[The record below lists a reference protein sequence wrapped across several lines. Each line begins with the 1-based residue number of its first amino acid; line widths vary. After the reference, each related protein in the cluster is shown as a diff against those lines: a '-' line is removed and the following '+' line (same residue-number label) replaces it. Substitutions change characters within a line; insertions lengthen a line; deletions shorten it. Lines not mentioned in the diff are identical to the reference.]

1 MKKWKHIN
9 FEQRKT
15 ISSGISH
22 KMKVKDI
29 GELLD
34 LDPTGISRE
43 VKIIRGIIHL
53 ILKISHIVNK
63 KVFILLCYIV
73 YVQKISIK

>member
-1 MKKWKHIN
+1 MKKRKHIN

-15 ISSGISH
+15 ISSSISH
-22 KMKVKDI
+22 KMKVKVE

-34 LDPTGISRE
+34 LDSTLISRE